1 MRIEWSPG
9 VTEEQEDKVLDH
21 MTHEKIKEIEWA
33 HNYPLWQEAKGLVK
47 SYRPEVLSQLR
58 QKIISHRNESK
69 KSSG

>member
-33 HNYPLWQEAKGLVK
+33 HNYPLWGRW
-47 SYRPEVLSQLR
+47 SYALFQAGHDMSQ
-58 QKIISHRNESK
+58 
-69 KSSG
+69 